1 MLVAKVLSTHMYIYN
16 ITDQKIV
23 DKNLQ
28 SNFVNWNLKYI
39 FVKIK
44 LKEMV

>member
-23 DKNLQ
+23 DKIFAKY
-28 SNFVNWNLKYI
+28 FVFKFLIHI
-39 FVKIK
+39 FVISN
-44 LKEMV
+44 